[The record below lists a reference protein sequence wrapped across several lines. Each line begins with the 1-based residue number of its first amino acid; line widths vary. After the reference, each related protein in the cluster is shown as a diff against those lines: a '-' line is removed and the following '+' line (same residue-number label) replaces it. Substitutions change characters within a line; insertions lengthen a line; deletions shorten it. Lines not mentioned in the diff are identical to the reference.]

1 MIDIEDLGLSAPD
14 GPDVPEGDRGWQP
27 LPPQARTLFMLAG
40 GFGAGVPSLIALIA
54 LGVLGAAVVPRP
66 ELLAA
71 AVVAWVS
78 LTLFAIWLGHK
89 KYRYTHW
96 LLDDDGF
103 ALRRGRLWRSETR
116 VPGSRVQH
124 LDISRGPL
132 ERRFGLAT
140 LVIHTAGTRQS
151 AVTVPGLDAGDAE
164 RLRDHLAQRVEHDD
178 DDA

>member
-1 MIDIEDLGLSAPD
+1 MIDIEDLGLTTPP

-27 LPPQARTLFMLAG
+27 LPPRARTLFMLAG
-40 GFGAGVPSLIALIA
+40 GLGAGIPTLIVLIA
-54 LGVLGAAVVPRP
+54 LGVLDVAQAQRP
-66 ELLAA
+66 GLLAPA
-71 AVVAWVS
+71 AAWVS
-78 LTLFAIWLGHK
+78 ITLFATWLGHK

-140 LVIHTAGTRQS
+140 LVLHTAGTKQS
-151 AVTVPGLDAGDAE
+151 AVTVPGLDADDAE
-164 RLRDHLAQRVEHDD
+164 RLRDHLAQQVEHDD
-178 DDA
+178 DEA

>member
-1 MIDIEDLGLSAPD
+1 MIDIEDLGLATPA
-14 GPDVPEGDRGWQP
+14 GPEVPEGDQDWQP
-27 LPPQARTLFMLAG
+27 LPPRARTLFMLAG
-40 GFGAGVPSLIALIA
+40 G
-54 LGVLGAAVVPRP
+54 LGVAVPAVGTLAVGGVMLSHRP
-66 ELLAA
+66 AVLAA
-71 AVVAWVS
+71 AAAGW
-78 LTLFAIWLGHK
+78 LLFAVISIWLGHK
-89 KYRYTHW
+89 RYRYTHW

-140 LVIHTAGTRQS
+140 LVIHTAGTKQS
-151 AVTVPGLDAGDAE
+151 AVTVPGLDADDAE